1 MPKQKIR
8 IYTIHSQKGGVGKT
22 SLAVAIAGWSS
33 LEHKQKTLIIDCDL
47 TGTSLIDL
55 FWKYDT
61 KQQNDGEIYYL
72 NRLLLASPKT
82 FSGYEEGDMESTFYL
97 TVPNCK
103 DLYYIP
109 SSPVLEDIRS
119 IVALISQENML
130 HFFQS
135 RMADMLRLVVK
146 SEIETIIIDNPPG
159 LFGLSRAMIN
169 LEISSEDNWEKKALF
184 MVTSDRIDYRAMLA
198 SFSQYWEEK
207 KQANKAKIGVGGFD
221 FLLNKVSGKKF
232 REPVFAWQAILD
244 DLKGFPDARSVNEK
258 TVGEIES
265 RLKQIGAG
273 ACPFVDGF
281 DMEDIIMTIERLVS
295 NKARPGEMGKWCE
308 IVKEMA
314 GL

>member
-244 DLKGFPDARSVNEK
+244 DLKAFPDARSVNE
-258 TVGEIES
+258 
-265 RLKQIGAG
+265 
-273 ACPFVDGF
+273 
-281 DMEDIIMTIERLVS
+281 
-295 NKARPGEMGKWCE
+295 
-308 IVKEMA
+308 
-314 GL
+314 